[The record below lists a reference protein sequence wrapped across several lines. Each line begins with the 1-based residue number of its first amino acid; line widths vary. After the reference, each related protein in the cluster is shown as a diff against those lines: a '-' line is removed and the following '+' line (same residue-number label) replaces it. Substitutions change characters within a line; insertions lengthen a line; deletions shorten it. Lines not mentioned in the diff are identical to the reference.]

1 MSQPT
6 DPSSPRSP
14 LLPEEVRIA
23 IIDDHA
29 VVHDGIAA
37 WCAMANPPITIA
49 EKYTDPSEF
58 LASTTRGGIDVVVLD
73 LQFEQRD
80 PDLGSLRTIC
90 EEGSRVI
97 VFSQHTEPALV
108 LSCLDVGA
116 VTYLSK
122 SEGREHLV
130 AAVHAA
136 TTDSPYLS
144 PTMAKAMTTDS
155 VSGIGSDGILKRPI
169 LSQRER
175 EVLLNWFQT
184 ESKALVAQSLF
195 ITVGTINTHLARIR
209 LKYAAVGRP
218 APTKA
223 ALVARAIQDGLVTPD
238 DL

>member
-1 MSQPT
+1 MEAS
-6 DPSSPRSP
+6 DPSSPRSSQ
-14 LLPEEVRIA
+14 LPAEVRIA

-37 WCAMANPPITIA
+37 WCAAANPPITIT
-49 EKYTDPSEF
+49 EKYTDPTEF
-58 LASTTRGGIDVVVLD
+58 LDSTTREVIDVVVLD

-80 PDLGSLRTIC
+80 PDLGTLRTIC

-122 SEGREHLV
+122 AEGREHLV

-136 TTDSPYLS
+136 TTDAPYLS
-144 PTMAKAMTTDS
+144 PTMAKAMTTDGLS
-155 VSGIGSDGILKRPI
+155 AIGVDGILKRPV

-223 ALVARAIQDGLVTPD
+223 ALVARAIQDGLITAD